1 MDLADLEAA
10 VEEIAG
16 LIRDRR
22 WELALALTEQLEA
35 RIADAPLDAPPLPP
49 AVRDLLAASK
59 QLTASLITLRNS
71 HVH

>member
-1 MDLADLEAA
+1 MDLSDLEAA

-22 WELALALTEQLEA
+22 WDLALALTEQLEA
-35 RIADAPLDAPPLPP
+35 RVADAPIDAPPFPP

-59 QLTASLITLRNS
+59 QLTQSLVALRNN